1 MRKFKKVQ
9 LSSKKNTLL
18 IENYVSFQFN
28 KVFIRILKK
37 ADGEYY
43 MIRERDGSLPVILY
57 TKSAELLFSL
67 YNLTIEEIDK
77 ALNNE

>member
-1 MRKFKKVQ
+1 
-9 LSSKKNTLL
+9 
-18 IENYVSFQFN
+18 
-28 KVFIRILKK
+28 VFIRILKK